1 LIKNYNKLPSSL
13 EDNPLDNWFNEEKL
27 FIFYLD
33 SYWGRISKEI
43 QLVNIIQHE
52 IEEVIEEDNT
62 VPESIKKSTERMVKN
77 APTENDK
84 QRIMNVLRDTSSAK
98 KVHKIESLLE
108 KLEELMDSDTMT
120 KYRIKVREKIKKSNA
135 TKNIEIQ
142 RKKVEN
148 KEKDIFSKDAF

>member
-1 LIKNYNKLPSSL
+1 MIKNYNKLPSSL